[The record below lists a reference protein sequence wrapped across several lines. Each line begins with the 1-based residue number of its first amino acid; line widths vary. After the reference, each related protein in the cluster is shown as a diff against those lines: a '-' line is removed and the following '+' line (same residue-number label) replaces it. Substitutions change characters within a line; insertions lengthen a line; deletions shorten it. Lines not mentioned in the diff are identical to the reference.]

1 MAGGS
6 RAPLPGYVANDGSI
20 CLLAVLYN
28 PTVIGLA
35 LEIEDLTLYGS
46 PGIGFTHQSEIY
58 SPLLRPA
65 ADGKAADMAPGSHGA
80 RSAEPDGQVG
90 CQMPDQAGR
99 NQKPTST
106 GPAEAVPTGLPRHHR

>member
-1 MAGGS
+1 M
-6 RAPLPGYVANDGSI
+6 
-20 CLLAVLYN
+20 LAVLYN

-90 CQMPDQAGR
+90 GR
-99 NQKPTST
+99 RWPLGQQRPSD
-106 GPAEAVPTGLPRHHR
+106 PVSSSAVSHRLAVRPTGCLGDFHNSIVA